1 MAARVLLFGILFT
14 EVVLEPVCAAGG
26 KGTGNNLNGNKN
38 GSKRDGVNLNL
49 SKSSSQN
56 LRIEPGGYVVLG
68 KKGVTL
74 NCLPGNN
81 HDVSW
86 LYNGEPAPPCGI
98 PRCTILDN
106 GSLHFYKKQNLQL
119 AQKSIGRNES
129 INDMYKKHE
138 YRCIGQTSSGGF
150 LRSSP
155 VFIQIADLSYTFK
168 KSPNDVTVHEGEV
181 TRLSCLIDS
190 VPYPPNITWQHN
202 GKSLLSDRNNTKYI
216 MVPPGVLYITS
227 TKQSDAGLYRCI
239 VTNDFIKKTK
249 KSKEAKLTVVPKIKL
264 QESNIP
270 ASLFP
275 QSYYNYSLINGSNV
289 TLVCAVSG
297 NPLSFLKWS
306 FVPQRS
312 DGANSAQPRILLNS
326 TTGISILELKNVS
339 IFHAGTYLCSVEN
352 VVTGAM
358 EIQNITVDVTVPP
371 TFIKKPINQNC
382 PNGRTARFECQAD
395 GVPTPTIYWLKDA
408 ENITVNGRKTI
419 YVKENNK
426 VELAISATVPSDSG
440 DYQCVAVNSAGEIW
454 AAGRL
459 QVNASR
465 NSPAAPTELKC
476 YAPSPVKITISWI
489 PPQSL
494 PPSSITAYTVHYS
507 PEGGGKE
514 EVSPEPGNSTSVE
527 VSKLLEPYTNY
538 SFYVRVWNNHG
549 ASDQS
554 ATIVCATA
562 PSVPKTA
569 PKVTVDV
576 LSSTKL
582 NITWQPLTK
591 KEARGAVVEYKIQWR
606 LHEHPSYRVIFV
618 PANVEHHL
626 LTDLL
631 PGAQYDL
638 RVLARTEK
646 GWPNISES
654 LLGWNTVVMPTSDT
668 DNYNIR
674 NILDVEMINMN
685 ASHLKMKWQ
694 IKEADFETF
703 KFDSWQIYCESVN
716 GDKLFT
722 ALLDKNST
730 EYLFTNLEP
739 NISYTVGLC
748 IVTKGV
754 SSDCI
759 LKIIKSIYYESGNI
773 PVALEAN
780 PLSPSSIQ
788 LTWTVINKTSVDQY
802 EVCYEPVQY
811 PDYNL
816 SKCVVVNDTKA
827 IIGELKAF
835 TLYRFKVR
843 MLLKDLNSSQFS
855 ESIECYTSEDVPGKP
870 EEVQVFQNGT
880 KIRVVWKEPSKTNGI
895 ILSYFLSYYS
905 SDLINSTLTWG
916 NMTVPGNK
924 TSVILPD
931 LPLGERY
938 YIMVQAATKAG
949 YGRRSDPIFIF
960 TGVSLSKTSTSSDK
974 QKPPAKSKPD
984 QSLGIIL
991 GVGISICFII
1001 ISLCSIYCRKKW
1013 EHSRSLRESAQPFK
1027 NRIFSRNSTTC
1038 CIEQS
1043 STSVSQQANNRI
1055 GCNEIE
1061 LAVLCPSSPTSTN
1074 PQLDTK
1080 GTLANGIETG
1090 AKEPLLTSW
1099 NSNEEN
1105 RDLHI
1110 TENIQ
1115 YKQSDSPVLKKQLRP
1130 DEDLNIT
1137 ELTTLDCTLN
1147 SSTTS
1152 LNNNLGCP
1160 LSTPKKIIPPVIPVL
1175 EPNG

>member
-26 KGTGNNLNGNKN
+26 KGADNNLNGHKN
-38 GSKRDGVNLNL
+38 GSKRDGLNFNLN
-49 SKSSSQN
+49 KSTSQN
-56 LRIEPGGYVVLG
+56 LRIEPGGLIVLG

-86 LYNGEPAPPCGI
+86 LYNGESAPPCGVA
-98 PRCTILDN
+98 RCGILDN

-119 AQKSIGRNES
+119 AQKSSGRNET
-129 INDMYKKHE
+129 IDMSKKHE
-138 YRCIGQTSSGGF
+138 YRCIGRTASGGF

-168 KSPNDVTVHEGEV
+168 KSLINVTVHEGEI

-190 VPYPPNITWQHN
+190 LPYPPNITWQHD
-202 GKSLLSDRNNTKYI
+202 GKPLLSDTKYVLFYNLYI
-216 MVPPGVLYITS
+216 MVPPGVLYITA
-227 TKQSDAGLYRCI
+227 TKQSD
-239 VTNDFIKKTK
+239 T
-249 KSKEAKLTVVPKIKL
+249 
-264 QESNIP
+264 
-270 ASLFP
+270 
-275 QSYYNYSLINGSNV
+275 GSNLS
-289 TLVCAVSG
+289 LVCAVSG
-297 NPLSFLKWS
+297 NPLLFLKWS

-312 DGANSAQPRILLNS
+312 ANSAQSRILFNS
-326 TTGISILELKNVS
+326 TTGISVLELKNVS
-339 IFHAGTYLCSVEN
+339 IFHAGTYLCSLEN
-352 VVTGAM
+352 AASGVM

-371 TFIKKPINQNC
+371 TFIKKPSNQNC
-382 PNGRTARFECQAD
+382 PNGKTARFECQAE
-395 GVPTPTIYWLKDA
+395 GVPTPKIYWLKDA
-408 ENITVNGRKTI
+408 KNITINGGRKTI
-419 YVKENNK
+419 YIKENNK
-426 VELAISATVPSDSG
+426 IELAISATVPSDSG

-459 QVNASR
+459 QVNASL
-465 NSPAAPTELKC
+465 NSPAAPTKLTC
-476 YAPSPVKITISWI
+476 HTPSPVKISISWT
-489 PPQSL
+489 PPESL

-514 EVSPEPGNSTSVE
+514 EVSPEPGNSTTVE
-527 VSKLLEPYTNY
+527 VTKLLEPYTNY
-538 SFYVRVWNNHG
+538 SFYVRVWNNNG

-569 PKVTVDV
+569 PKVMVDV

-591 KEARGAVVEYKIQWR
+591 KEARGVVIEYKIQWR

-626 LTDLL
+626 LTNLL

-654 LLGWNTVVMPTSDT
+654 LLGWNTVVMPTIDT

-674 NILDVEMINMN
+674 NVLDVEIINMN

-694 IKEADFETF
+694 VKEATFDTF

-730 EYLFTNLEP
+730 EYMFTNLEP

-759 LKIIKSIYYESGNI
+759 LKIIKSIQYDSGNT

-788 LTWTVINKTSVDQY
+788 LTWAVVNKTSVDKY
-802 EVCYEPVQY
+802 EVCYELVQY
-811 PDYNL
+811 PDSNF
-816 SKCVVVNDTKA
+816 SKCIFVNDTKA
-827 IIGELKAF
+827 IIGELEAF

-843 MLLKDLNSSQFS
+843 SFQKDLNN
-855 ESIECYTSEDVPGKP
+855 I
-870 EEVQVFQNGT
+870 FQNGT
-880 KIRVVWKEPSKTNGI
+880 KIRVVWKQPSKTNGI
-895 ILSYFLSYYS
+895 ILTYFISYYS
-905 SDLINSTLTWG
+905 SDLVNSTLTWG

-924 TSVILPD
+924 TSVVLPD
-931 LPLGERY
+931 LPLGGRY

-949 YGRRSDPIFIF
+949 YGRRSDPIYIF
-960 TGVSLSKTSTSSDK
+960 LGVSMSKTSTSSDK

-991 GVGISICFII
+991 GVGI
-1001 ISLCSIYCRKKW
+1001 K
-1013 EHSRSLRESAQPFK
+1013 SAQPFK

-1038 CIEQS
+1038 CVEQS
-1043 STSVSQQANNRI
+1043 STSVSQQVNNRI

-1061 LAVLCPSSPTSTN
+1061 LAVLCPSSPTSVN
-1074 PQLDTK
+1074 PQLDSK
-1080 GTLANGIETG
+1080 GVLSNGVEIG

-1115 YKQSDSPVLKKQLRP
+1115 YKQSNSPVLKNQLGS
-1130 DEDLNIT
+1130 EQDLNIT
-1137 ELTTLDCTLN
+1137 ELTTIDCTLN
-1147 SSTTS
+1147 SSTNS

-1160 LSTPKKIIPPVIPVL
+1160 TSSPKKITPPVIPVL

>member
-26 KGTGNNLNGNKN
+26 KGADNNLNGHKN
-38 GSKRDGVNLNL
+38 GSKRDGLNFNLN
-49 SKSSSQN
+49 KSTSQN
-56 LRIEPGGYVVLG
+56 LRIEPGGLIVLG

-86 LYNGEPAPPCGI
+86 LYNGESAPPCGVA
-98 PRCTILDN
+98 RCGILDN

-119 AQKSIGRNES
+119 AQKSSGRNET
-129 INDMYKKHE
+129 IDMSKKHE
-138 YRCIGQTSSGGF
+138 YRCIGRTVSGGF

-168 KSPNDVTVHEGEV
+168 KSPINVTVHEGEI

-190 VPYPPNITWQHN
+190 LPYPPNITWQHD
-202 GKSLLSDRNNTKYI
+202 GKPLLSDRNNTKYI
-216 MVPPGVLYITS
+216 MVPPGVLYITA
-227 TKQSDAGLYRCI
+227 TKQSDTGLYRCI
-239 VTNDFIKKTK
+239 ATNDFIKKTK
-249 KSKEAKLTVVPKIKL
+249 KSREAKLTVIPKLKL
-264 QESNIP
+264 QELNIP
-270 ASLFP
+270 VSLFP
-275 QSYYNYSLINGSNV
+275 QTFYNYTLVKGSNLS
-289 TLVCAVSG
+289 LVCAVSG
-297 NPLSFLKWS
+297 NPLLFLKWS
-306 FVPQRS
+306 LVPHRS
-312 DGANSAQPRILLNS
+312 DGANSAQSRILFNS
-326 TTGISILELKNVS
+326 TTGISVLELKNVS
-339 IFHAGTYLCSVEN
+339 IFHAGTYLCSLEN
-352 VVTGAM
+352 AASGVM

-371 TFIKKPINQNC
+371 TFIKKPSNQNC
-382 PNGRTARFECQAD
+382 PNGKTARFECQAE
-395 GVPTPTIYWLKDA
+395 GVPTPKIYWLKDA
-408 ENITVNGRKTI
+408 KNITINGRKTI
-419 YVKENNK
+419 YIKENNK

-459 QVNASR
+459 QVNASH
-465 NSPAAPTELKC
+465 NSPAAPTKLTC
-476 YAPSPVKITISWI
+476 HTPSPVKISISWT
-489 PPQSL
+489 PPESL

-514 EVSPEPGNSTSVE
+514 EVSPEPGNSTTVE
-527 VSKLLEPYTNY
+527 VTKLLEPYTNY
-538 SFYVRVWNNHG
+538 SFYVRVWNNNG

-569 PKVTVDV
+569 PKVMVDV

-591 KEARGAVVEYKIQWR
+591 KEARGVVIEYKIQWR

-618 PANVEHHL
+618 SANVEHHL
-626 LTDLL
+626 LTNLL

-654 LLGWNTVVMPTSDT
+654 LLGWNTVVMPTIDT

-674 NILDVEMINMN
+674 NVLDVEIINMN

-694 IKEADFETF
+694 VKEATFDTF

-730 EYLFTNLEP
+730 EYMFTNLEP

-759 LKIIKSIYYESGNI
+759 LKIIKSIQYDSGNT

-788 LTWTVINKTSVDQY
+788 LTWAVVSKTSVDKY
-802 EVCYEPVQY
+802 EVCYELVQY
-811 PDYNL
+811 PDSNF
-816 SKCVVVNDTKA
+816 SKCIFVNDTKA
-827 IIGELKAF
+827 IIGELEAF

-843 MLLKDLNSSQFS
+843 SLQKDLNNSSQFS

-895 ILSYFLSYYS
+895 ILTYFISYYS
-905 SDLINSTLTWG
+905 SDLVNSTLTWG

-924 TSVILPD
+924 TSVVLPD
-931 LPLGERY
+931 LPLGGRY

-949 YGRRSDPIFIF
+949 YGRRSDPIYIF
-960 TGVSLSKTSTSSDK
+960 LGVSMSKTSTSSDK

-991 GVGISICFII
+991 GVGISICFIM

-1038 CIEQS
+1038 CVEQS
-1043 STSVSQQANNRI
+1043 STSVSQQVNNRI

-1061 LAVLCPSSPTSTN
+1061 LAVLCPSSPTSVN
-1074 PQLDTK
+1074 PQLDSK
-1080 GTLANGIETG
+1080 GVLSNGVEIG

-1115 YKQSDSPVLKKQLRP
+1115 YKQSNSPVLKNQLGS
-1130 DEDLNIT
+1130 EQDLNIT
-1137 ELTTLDCTLN
+1137 ELTTIDCTLN
-1147 SSTTS
+1147 SSTNS

-1160 LSTPKKIIPPVIPVL
+1160 TSSPKKITPPVIPVL